1 MGKKNGGKL
10 HKIRVKGL
18 RNVSLWVI
26 NLTNFCG
33 GFSDNPPPQPQPYSP
48 EIKKIS
54 KKEGVGTKCKIYTP
68 GIIII
73 FVPDVVF
80 MLCFLT

>member
-33 GFSDNPPPQPQPYSP
+33 GFSDTPPPTATLFARD
-48 EIKKIS
+48 KKNL
-54 KKEGVGTKCKIYTP
+54 KKGGGGDEMQNIYTWNYYHFCP
-68 GIIII
+68 
-73 FVPDVVF
+73 
-80 MLCFLT
+80 